1 MNELIIKNNQKI
13 EDLIY
18 EIRGK
23 QVMLD
28 SDLANL
34 YKCKN
39 GTKDINRAVKR
50 NIERFPENF
59 MFQLTDDEWKI
70 LRFQIGTTNEKGGRR
85 YKPFVFTEQGVS
97 MLSSVIHTDVAIKV
111 SIVIIDAFVAM
122 RKYISSNLIEQ
133 KYINNMVLKHEE
145 SINLLQ
151 ESFEKLETKYI
162 EHDTKIDLILDK
174 LDNTVNNHIFF
185 EGQIYDSYSLMVD
198 ILSKAKSEIIIIDNY
213 AGKKLFDLLRDIK
226 VPIKVY
232 SKNFDIELVKKY
244 NSQYSNISSFIHNGF
259 HDRFIILDKS
269 ILYHCGSSF
278 KDLGIKCFAINKVES
293 NEILDNLLAK
303 IKE

>member
-1 MNELIIKNNQKI
+1 MTDLIAKDNIKI

-18 EIRGK
+18 EVRGK

-28 SDLANL
+28 SDLAIL
-34 YKCKN
+34 YGCKN
-39 GTKDINRAVKR
+39 GTKEINQAVKN
-50 NIERFPENF
+50 NIDKFPERYSYI
-59 MFQLTDDEWKI
+59 LTDEEYNV
-70 LRFQIGTTNEKGGRR
+70 LRSKKLTTKYSMRR
-85 YKPFVFTEQGVS
+85 TNPRVFTEQGVA
-97 MLSSVIHTDVAIKV
+97 MLATILKTKTATSV
-111 SIVIIDAFVAM
+111 SIKIMDAFVAM
-122 RKYISSNLIEQ
+122 RKYISYNLIEQ

-151 ESFEKLETKYI
+151 ESFEKLETK
-162 EHDTKIDLILDK
+162 EKEK
-174 LDNTVNNHIFF
+174 VNHIFF
-185 EGQIYDSYSLMVD
+185 EGQIYDAYSLMID
-198 ILSKAKSEIIIIDNY
+198 ILSKAKDEIIIIDNY

>member
-151 ESFEKLETKYI
+151 ESFEKLETK
-162 EHDTKIDLILDK
+162 EKEK
-174 LDNTVNNHIFF
+174 VNHIFF
-185 EGQIYDSYSLMVD
+185 EGQIYDAYSLMID
-198 ILSKAKSEIIIIDNY
+198 ILSKAKDEIIIIDNY